1 MSIQVPGKR
10 FGKRL
15 QHSKVFGHGAHGKKS
30 GYADL
35 LITPLV
41 DMFVIIVLFLIANF
55 SATGEVLMMTKDIQ
69 LPEAIN
75 TKEVEMHP
83 VVMVSNDQ
91 VSVSGTVI
99 GQVADLVKDDYLS
112 IPALEEKL
120 REMKKQYEDLHAMAK
135 DEVNGFKGD
144 VNIQGHKDVEF
155 RIISRVLASCAA
167 AGYYNTNFAV
177 LNKGG
182 DGSAP
187 QAALGGASS
196 TGGAAAA
203 TPAAP

>member
-1 MSIQVPGKR
+1 MAIQVPGKR
-10 FGKRL
+10 YGKRL

-55 SATGEVLMMTKDIQ
+55 SATGEVLNMTKDIQ
-69 LPEAIN
+69 LPEAVN
-75 TKEVEMHP
+75 VKEVEMHP
-83 VVMVSNDQ
+83 VVMVSSDQ

-99 GQVADLVKDDYLS
+99 GRVDDLMKDDYLS

-120 REMKKQYEDLHAMAK
+120 REMKKQYEDLHALAK
-135 DEVNGFKGD
+135 DDANGFKGD

-182 DGSAP
+182 SDGAQASAEP
-187 QAALGGASS
+187 ASGGS
-196 TGGAAAA
+196 GPA
-203 TPAAP
+203 TAAPSPQ

>member
-55 SATGEVLMMTKDIQ
+55 SASGDVLMMRKDIQ
-69 LPEAIN
+69 LPEAAN
-75 TKEVEMHP
+75 VKEVELHP
-83 VVMVSNDQ
+83 VVLVSNETIMVD
-91 VSVSGTVI
+91 GAMI
-99 GQVADLVKDDYLS
+99 GRVADFTKDEYLN

-120 REMKKQYEDLHAMAK
+120 REMKRNHENLHAGLSDDTNK
-135 DEVNGFKGD
+135 FKGD
-144 VNIQGHKDVEF
+144 INIQSDRGVPFGVVK
-155 RIISRVLASCAA
+155 RVMYSCATAGYNNINFATLSKSAEEGGAESAA
-167 AGYYNTNFAV
+167 AG
-177 LNKGG
+177 
-182 DGSAP
+182 
-187 QAALGGASS
+187 
-196 TGGAAAA
+196 
-203 TPAAP
+203 TP